1 MDKYDTRNRIRGSLI
16 GGAVGDA
23 LGYAVEF
30 IGEKAIFSRYG
41 KDGITKYE
49 LDGKSG
55 KAIISDDTQM
65 TLFTA
70 EGLLNGEACRRRQ
83 RDAGTPHSFVAKA
96 YQDWLLTQ
104 ELGMKGIRERTD
116 GKEVSRLMNVPE
128 LFYARAPG
136 ITCLNALLDARRSGE
151 FDLDFI
157 ENPQN
162 NSKGCGGVMRV
173 APAALY
179 RKPGCRL
186 RIAQLDAEAAQIAA
200 ITHGHPLGY
209 MPATTMNHIIS
220 RIVYPEGE
228 RNPLKEIV
236 REARDTTK
244 VLFDGFAYLDRLLEL
259 IDLAMT
265 LSENADSDLD
275 NIHRLGEGWIA
286 EEALAIAIYCV
297 LRHQNDFS
305 ACMIASVNHK
315 GDSDSTGA
323 IAGNILG
330 AWVGYDTIEEKWKT
344 DLELKDL
351 ILEIA
356 DALAAEAE
364 RAAEEACQA

>member
-1 MDKYDTRNRIRGSLI
+1 MNVNDTRDRIRGSLI

-30 IGEKAIFSRYG
+30 TGENAIFRRYG
-41 KDGITKYE
+41 MPGITAYE
-49 LDGKSG
+49 RSVDTG
-55 KAIISDDTQM
+55 KALISDDTQM

-70 EGLLNGEACRRRQ
+70 EGLLAGEACRRIQ
-83 RDAGTPHSFVAKA
+83 PDAGTPHSFVAKA

-104 ELGMKGIRERTD
+104 ELGLEGIRERTD
-116 GKEVSRLMNVPE
+116 GKEGSRLMNVPE

-136 ITCLNALLDARRSGE
+136 NTCLNALFAARRSGE
-151 FDLDFI
+151 FDLDYI
-157 ENPQN
+157 EKPRN

-179 RKPGCRL
+179 RKPGRRL
-186 RIAQLDAEAAQIAA
+186 RIAQLDEEAAQIAA

-209 MPATTMNHIIS
+209 MPAATMNHIIS
-220 RIVYPEGE
+220 RIVFPEGE
-228 RNPLKEIV
+228 RKSLKEIV
-236 REARDTTK
+236 CEARDATEA
-244 VLFDGFAYLDRLLEL
+244 LFDGFAHLDRLLEL
-259 IDLAMT
+259 IDLALT
-265 LSENADSDLD
+265 LSENADSDLN

-286 EEALAIAIYCV
+286 EEALAIAIYCA
-297 LRHQNDFS
+297 LRHRDDFS
-305 ACMIASVNHK
+305 ACMIAAVNHK

-330 AWVGYDTIEEKWKT
+330 AWVGYDAIEEQWKT

-356 DALAAEAE
+356 DALAAEAD
-364 RAAEEACQA
+364 RAAEKECQK